1 MLVTPR
7 GRADG
12 VAWPRRASL
21 SCQARGLLLA
31 QRHLLRKPHST
42 GVLLGSARAHAC
54 ARARVCVWRGVNFLL
69 SVDPTKAET
78 KTDSLH
84 RTPGQQV
91 FHETFAARTEGWID
105 AGTSQQVSEGPSADR
120 HVTAAHAREE
130 LATTGAPLRSL
141 PGAVSKV
148 ESPNFFTQRHENGRM
163 ALTFFSLLHAHRS
176 DSRGICKEARAR
188 GRSCSRREYGD
199 RKVRDLDSKS
209 LALNNIGCDV
219 NEHITVK
226 VSPCACMCVRAC
238 VHVCV
243 CAPAWC
249 MRTRVC
255 SCTVCACARVYT
267 RV

>member
-1 MLVTPR
+1 MCT
-7 GRADG
+7 
-12 VAWPRRASL
+12 
-21 SCQARGLLLA
+21 C
-31 QRHLLRKPHST
+31 
-42 GVLLGSARAHAC
+42 AC
-54 ARARVCVWRGVNFLL
+54 VCVWRGVNFLL

-105 AGTSQQVSEGPSADR
+105 AGTSQQVGECPSADR

-163 ALTFFSLLHAHRS
+163 ALTFFSLLHADRS

-209 LALNNIGCDV
+209 FALNNIGCDV